1 MSLESDIVL
10 AVSNLLENNKTWQER
25 ADEFVI
31 DSRRNGTHAVDNKLN
46 DKVNEEEDDES
57 IVDKARK
64 EVEDEEEKS
73 EKVETPDES
82 PSTIDLSD
90 ASKYDKLVD
99 ILNQFRAAKS
109 LSDEEVSVEM
119 KKYFDKLT
127 GEEKKVLYTLLKGLV
142 QVTSQDVDGKAAY
155 TPSDL
160 KFTIAKGG
168 SATSEKIKSIK
179 RKQKSKEDAKKLD
192 VSPIKIGDVV
202 QEKKDIMRIIKENV

>member
-31 DSRRNGTHAVDNKLN
+31 DSRSKRTHAADKLY

-64 EVEDEEEKS
+64 EVEVEEEKS

-127 GEEKKVLYTLLKGLV
+127 GEEKKVL
-142 QVTSQDVDGKAAY
+142 
-155 TPSDL
+155 
-160 KFTIAKGG
+160 
-168 SATSEKIKSIK
+168 
-179 RKQKSKEDAKKLD
+179 
-192 VSPIKIGDVV
+192 
-202 QEKKDIMRIIKENV
+202 

>member
-31 DSRRNGTHAVDNKLN
+31 DSRRNNTHAADNKLN

-64 EVEDEEEKS
+64 EVEVEEEKS

-109 LSDEEVSVEM
+109 LSDSEVSEEM
-119 KKYFDKLT
+119 
-127 GEEKKVLYTLLKGLV
+127 
-142 QVTSQDVDGKAAY
+142 
-155 TPSDL
+155 
-160 KFTIAKGG
+160 
-168 SATSEKIKSIK
+168 
-179 RKQKSKEDAKKLD
+179 QK
-192 VSPIKIGDVV
+192 
-202 QEKKDIMRIIKENV
+202 